1 MILKDYQRRV
11 LAEVRG
17 LLEALAEARDT
28 DARARAADPEFGF
41 DWARRAWERCA
52 PARPYATRTTG
63 AGEPLPSFCLKIPTG
78 GGKTLLAVR
87 VIDLVNDAFRYRQT
101 GLVLWVVP
109 TTQIYR
115 QTLTALRDRAHP
127 YRQQLDLASAG
138 RTRILEKRRLFSPG
152 DVADSLCILLL
163 MLPSANRETREQL
176 RMFRDSGGFDRF
188 FPGDQEMAA
197 HRALLERIPN
207 LDVFDQTEGFWGRQ
221 IKTSLGNTLRLLR
234 PLIVLDEGHK
244 AYSRNARATLE
255 GFNPCLIVELTAT
268 PPPQANVLVEVAG
281 SDLHAEEMIK
291 LDLHVGNRSGASWQD
306 TLLAAVEHRAKLE
319 ERARRYAA
327 STGVRIR
334 PICLIQVER
343 TGRDQ
348 RQPGIVHADDARE
361 YLLQHPDVNLE
372 HVAVK
377 TSARDDLKEVDDAG
391 GLLARD
397 CPIRFIITKQ
407 ALQEGWDCAF
417 AYVLA
422 ILTRPGSKTALTQLV
437 GRILRQPYARKTG
450 DRWLDESYVF
460 CFRRRGAAL
469 LQEVRRGF
477 QREGLGDLQEH
488 VMAAEDGPVQPA
500 KPVVRRQRARFRQAA
515 RDLVLPAFMIRDRG
529 EWRPAHYEADLL
541 VRAAWD
547 QVDVSPLF
555 DLPLAEHPERGIDL
569 QIGPDGNVRSSAEGA
584 AAAAARPAVAA
595 DATLSAAF
603 ASSHLLDVMPNPWRG
618 SELARRVFGALLQR
632 YPRPLV
638 VRNYGY
644 VLEEMRKR
652 LEAERD
658 RLARAV
664 FTDLLES
671 GEMRFIVA
679 ANDLGF
685 NRPPRQIKTPATP
698 PPQPGDW
705 APVPYQLE
713 LFDRIAAGEEM
724 NELEHRVAT
733 FLDQQERLF
742 FWYRNR
748 ARTDYYVQGW
758 KRGRIYADFI
768 FTLKPDAPD
777 AADAYHRVFVIE
789 TKGLHLQEAA
799 DTAYKRSVFDLCSRH
814 ATRRDWAEFV
824 PAMRGKS
831 MRFEVVDEAEWQR
844 RLTELLTG

>member
-1 MILKDYQRRV
+1 MILKEYQRRV
-11 LAEVRG
+11 LAAVRN
-17 LLEALAEARDT
+17 LLEALAEARET
-28 DARARAADPEFGF
+28 DARARDADPEFGF
-41 DWARRAWERCA
+41 DWTRRAWERSV
-52 PARPYATRTTG
+52 PARPYAARTTG
-63 AGEPLPSFCLKIPTG
+63 AGEPLPAFCLKVPTG

-87 VIDLVNDAFRYRQT
+87 VIDLVNGSFRYRQT

-115 QTLTALRDRAHP
+115 QTLTALKDRAHP
-127 YRQQLDLASAG
+127 YRHQLDMASAG
-138 RTRILEKRRLFSPG
+138 RTRILEKRRGFSPA
-152 DVADSLCILLL
+152 DVADNLCILLL
-163 MLPSANRETREQL
+163 MLPSANRETRDQL

-188 FPGDQEMAA
+188 FPPDDDAAA
-197 HRALLERIPN
+197 HRALLQRIPN
-207 LDVFDQTEGFWGRQ
+207 LDTFDRTEGFWGRQ

-268 PPPQANVLVEVAG
+268 PPPQANVLIEVLG
-281 SDLHAEEMIK
+281 SDLNAEEMIK

-319 ERARRYAA
+319 ERARRHAA
-327 STGVRIR
+327 ATGLRIR

-348 RQPGIVHADDARE
+348 RQPGIVHAEDARE
-361 YLLQHPDVNLE
+361 YLLQHPAINPE

-377 TSARDDLKEVDDAG
+377 TSARDELKEVDDAG

-460 CFRRRGAAL
+460 CFRRRGAEL

-477 QREGLGDLQEH
+477 GREGLGDLQAH
-488 VMAAEDGPVQPA
+488 VAAAEDGPLQPA
-500 KPVVRRQRARFRQAA
+500 KPVVRRHRARFRQAA
-515 RDLVLPAFMIRDRG
+515 RDLVLPAFMIRDQG

-555 DLPLAEHPERGIDL
+555 DLPLGEHPERGLDL
-569 QIGPDGNVRSSAEGA
+569 HIGPDGNVRSTA
-584 AAAAARPAVAA
+584 AAASDRPAVAA
-595 DATLSAAF
+595 DASLDEAF
-603 ASSHLLDVMPNPWRG
+603 AASHLLDVMPNPWRG
-618 SELARRVFGALLQR
+618 SELARRVFGELLAR
-632 YPRPLV
+632 HPRPLV
-638 VRNYGY
+638 VRNYGF

-658 RLARAV
+658 RLARGV
-664 FTDLLES
+664 FAGLLES

-685 NRPPRQIKTPATP
+685 NRPPRQIKVP
-698 PPQPGDW
+698 PPPAPGDRRGGSGS
-705 APVPYQLE
+705 PFQLD
-713 LFDRIAAGEEM
+713 LFDRTSGDDL
-724 NELEHRVAT
+724 NEFEHRVAT

-768 FTLKPDAPD
+768 FTLKPDAAD

-814 ATRRDWAEFV
+814 ATQRDWAEFV

-844 RLTELLTG
+844 RLTELLAG